1 MKVSLLIPLFASIIL
16 MSSCVSSGDSV
27 NMIRYTLTDD
37 VSSEASSSLNEVSV
51 KLYGALNENAI
62 VIQLSP
68 VELRPASN
76 HQWYGKLSGQLALV
90 MQDVMLKEH
99 LAHDVKTDIYVT
111 KFYGSLSGEV
121 TIDACFKISQG
132 KNILRTQNLYFKA
145 FQARTGYTALVERLK
160 EGWIKLCQQ
169 AIDGVNFH

>member
-1 MKVSLLIPLFASIIL
+1 MKASLLITLFASVML

-27 NMIRYTLTDD
+27 NMVRYTLTDD
-37 VSSEASSSLNEVSV
+37 VSSEALSLLNEVSV

-68 VELRPASN
+68 VELRPATN
-76 HQWYGKLSGQLALV
+76 HQWYGKLSEQLALV
-90 MQDVMLKEH
+90 MQSVMLKEH
-99 LAHDVKTDIYVT
+99 LAHDVNADIYVS

-121 TIDACFKISQG
+121 TIDVCFKISQG
-132 KNILRTQNLYFKA
+132 KNILKTQNLHFKA
-145 FQARTGYTALVERLK
+145 FQARAGYSALVEQLK

-169 AIDGVNFH
+169 AIDGVKIH